1 MYFYLLEQQTDFL
14 KYWTTR
20 KALGDTAPPPPTFL
34 PIPPPTP
41 LQLYRLPDY
50 LPFCVVDF
58 YGELLVPIVQVF

>member
-20 KALGDTAPPPPTFL
+20 KALGDTPPPPPTFL
-34 PIPPPTP
+34 PTP
-41 LQLYRLPDY
+41 SPSQLYRFPDY
-50 LPFCVVDF
+50 LPFCVMDF

>member
-20 KALGDTAPPPPTFL
+20 KALGDTAPPHFPPH
-34 PIPPPTP
+34 PPPP
-41 LQLYRLPDY
+41 QLYRFPDY